1 MSQMRIWKK
10 KRRKEDVVTRLRTE
24 TPVPSFLSVTPRLQL
39 GSFQYNQR
47 FRLSDF
53 PPSLC
58 AGADMPKEGPMHLG
72 LHDPTPQHFLHTCSV
87 LGSVPGS
94 AKTTAK
100 GAGRT
105 CSCSH
110 AAPSPQRARF
120 CTILGFSHWLLHK
133 VSPGP
138 GIQWEFN
145 ENLSNESKVRY
156 PFPSI
161 PSSETIS
168 APAHYISL

>member
-1 MSQMRIWKK
+1 MRIWKK

-24 TPVPSFLSVTPRLQL
+24 TSVPSFLSLTPRLQL
-39 GSFQYNQR
+39 GSFQYNEW

-53 PPSLC
+53 PSSRC
-58 AGADMPKEGPMHLG
+58 TSADMPNEGPVHLG

-87 LGSVPGS
+87 PGS
-94 AKTTAK
+94 AETIAM
-100 GAGRT
+100 GARRT

-120 CTILGFSHWLLHK
+120 CTILGFSHQLLHK

-138 GIQWEFN
+138 GTQWEFN
-145 ENLSNESKVRY
+145 ENSSNESKVRY
-156 PFPSI
+156 PFPSS
-161 PSSETIS
+161 PSSEAIS
-168 APAHYISL
+168 APAHDISL

>member
-1 MSQMRIWKK
+1 MRIWKK

-58 AGADMPKEGPMHLG
+58 AGADMPKEGPVHLG

-87 LGSVPGS
+87 RL
-94 AKTTAK
+94 
-100 GAGRT
+100 GAGLSQDDRQGSRT
-105 CSCSH
+105 DLLLLSCGS
-110 AAPSPQRARF
+110 
-120 CTILGFSHWLLHK
+120 
-133 VSPGP
+133 
-138 GIQWEFN
+138 
-145 ENLSNESKVRY
+145 
-156 PFPSI
+156 
-161 PSSETIS
+161 
-168 APAHYISL
+168 